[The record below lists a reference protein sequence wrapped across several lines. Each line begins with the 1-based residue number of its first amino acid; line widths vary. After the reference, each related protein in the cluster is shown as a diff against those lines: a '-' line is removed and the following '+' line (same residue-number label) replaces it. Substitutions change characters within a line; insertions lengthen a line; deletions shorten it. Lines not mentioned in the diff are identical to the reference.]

1 MIVESMTP
9 LICFIMVELKTKN
22 SIELIH
28 NGRIKDSIEFWDDI
42 VEKFEKIKN
51 SILRRGERDLE
62 KKRTGEVTRTNL
74 LLKLI

>member
-22 SIELIH
+22 SIELTH

-62 KKRTGEVTRTNL
+62 KKRTGEVTHINL